1 MKKLK
6 LGIWNK
12 NEPVYPKNFKQM
24 GTERKNNPLYPNT
37 SKQMGIARENKQQYP
52 EIHKQLK
59 RKAQPRLHGWLRR
72 KKCLIIMNK

>member
-24 GTERKNNPLYPNT
+24 GTEKKN
-37 SKQMGIARENKQQYP
+37 AVVNK
-52 EIHKQLK
+52 K
-59 RKAQPRLHGWLRR
+59 
-72 KKCLIIMNK
+72 

>member
-24 GTERKNNPLYPNT
+24 GKERKSKPLL
-37 SKQMGIARENKQQYP
+37 Q
-52 EIHKQLK
+52 
-59 RKAQPRLHGWLRR
+59 
-72 KKCLIIMNK
+72 

>member
-6 LGIWNK
+6 LGTERK
-12 NEPVYPKNFKQM
+12 NNPVYPKRYNQM
-24 GTERKNNPLYPNT
+24 GIGRKNNPLYPNT

-72 KKCLIIMNK
+72 K